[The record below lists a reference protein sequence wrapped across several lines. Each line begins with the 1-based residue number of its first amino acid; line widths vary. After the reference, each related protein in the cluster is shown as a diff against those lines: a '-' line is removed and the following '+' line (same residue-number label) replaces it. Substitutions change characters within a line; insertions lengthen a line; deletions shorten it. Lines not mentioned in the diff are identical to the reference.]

1 MVGCGVFGWQSKQ
14 ASRGF
19 AGAVAAALVLFG
31 GVLVLLPIALLKR
44 I

>member
-1 MVGCGVFGWQSKQ
+1 VWQSKQ
-14 ASRGF
+14 ASRGL
-19 AGAVAAALVLFG
+19 AGAVAASLVLFG